1 MGVKSTYDISREV
14 ALEVIH
20 AKLSSL
26 SNDRLGNI
34 LEQFHESQFRNYDVL
49 DWEPE
54 AEDDEARII
63 TSVED
68 FNIP

>member
-26 SNDRLGNI
+26 SNYALGNI
-34 LEQFHESQFRNYDVL
+34 LEEFEESQFRNYNVV
-49 DWEPE
+49 DWQPE
-54 AEDDEARII
+54 AEDDEDRII
-63 TSVED
+63 TSMED
-68 FNIP
+68 FSRT